1 MCSPEERVI
10 TAIVTTEHCHRGLIT
25 MQAALQRRKWVLY
38 RNGDPG
44 SWRDNG
50 RGYTEEISH
59 RENSIQSNARYMLH
73 MHIISVL
80 DAKMSLYS
88 RLFVDKHNKVIL
100 LGNNRRNITQHSQ
113 RCQCVSRLYE
123 LLQNIDVEP
132 LDKSG
137 CASKKGWEHGQGGG
151 GSDSVSTRRQLA
163 VNKIII
169 SSTQHCHVSS

>member
-1 MCSPEERVI
+1 M
-10 TAIVTTEHCHRGLIT
+10 TAAGVVLVVCDKQHNYLCVCQRGWGG
-25 MQAALQRRKWVLY
+25 ARARQRRGWSRPLSPLSTVTGVSSLCRPHSRAGNEFYTETVTRDHGDMRRLY
-38 RNGDPG
+38 RGNQ
-44 SWRDNG
+44 S
-50 RGYTEEISH
+50 S
-59 RENSIQSNARYMLH
+59 REFYPKQCYMLH

-137 CASKKGWEHGQGGG
+137 CAS
-151 GSDSVSTRRQLA
+151 
-163 VNKIII
+163 
-169 SSTQHCHVSS
+169 

>member
-44 SWRDNG
+44 SSRDNG

-59 RENSIQSNARYMLH
+59 RENSIRSNASCYTCTL
-73 MHIISVL
+73 SVVL

-100 LGNNRRNITQHSQ
+100 LGNNRRNITQYSQ
-113 RCQCVSRLYE
+113 RWQCVSRIYE

-151 GSDSVSTRRQLA
+151 APDSVSTQRQLA
-163 VNKIII
+163 VTKIII
-169 SSTQHCHVSS
+169 SSTQHCHVCS

>member
-1 MCSPEERVI
+1 MCVPAGVRRGMCSPEERVI

-44 SWRDNG
+44 SSRDNG

-100 LGNNRRNITQHSQ
+100 MGNNRRNITQHSQ
-113 RCQCVSRLYE
+113 RWQCVSRIFTQITNWKSNYE
-123 LLQNIDVEP
+123 LLLNINIQP

-137 CASKKGWEHGQGGG
+137 CAS
-151 GSDSVSTRRQLA
+151 
-163 VNKIII
+163 
-169 SSTQHCHVSS
+169 